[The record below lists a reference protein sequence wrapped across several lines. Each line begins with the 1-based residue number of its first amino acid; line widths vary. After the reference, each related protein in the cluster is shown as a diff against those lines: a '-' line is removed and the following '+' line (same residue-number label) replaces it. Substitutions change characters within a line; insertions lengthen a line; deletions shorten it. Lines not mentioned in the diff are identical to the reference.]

1 MEIYLD
7 ANATTPVLAQART
20 AALAAMAEDFGNP
33 SSMHGSGL
41 KARALMDGVRA
52 QARRAI
58 GASDGQVLFVSG
70 ATEGIQTAVL
80 SAMTALRE
88 RLAGGAGAAMTVL
101 YGATEHK
108 AVPEAI
114 RHWNHLLR
122 LGLQVL
128 AIPVDGRGRHD
139 LDWLRARAPGAGLVC
154 TMAVNNETGVI
165 SDLQGISHALG
176 DSRAFWLVD
185 GVQALGK
192 LDLRL
197 RELAVDYATF
207 SGHKLY
213 APKGIGLLYVR
224 QGTPV
229 TPLLAGGGQEDALR
243 SGTENMPGIAALG
256 SVLAEL
262 ESGQVFQPMDT
273 LVHLRERLA
282 GALRDAFPDIVFN
295 APADVS
301 LPTTLNVSVPGLSSR
316 LLLDLFDAAEIRVSG
331 GSACSAAKAQPS
343 HVLEAMGLPAWQ
355 AAAAVRLS
363 FGPATSADVIDA
375 ACERIRACGESVRA
389 SCLGAVSPLRAGGA
403 MPSLPRLP
411 RLPRL
416 TRLTRLTRLVADG
429 ACSYVVADPAGGR
442 CVVIDARP
450 ELVESLAQWI
460 RCRGLQLAAVLAT
473 HPHAD
478 LAAASAAL
486 RAALRAEVTPALTTG
501 GGQGCGWPAGVD
513 RIDLGTQCLTRLTL
527 PGLARDAALYVL
539 RDDDRR
545 CWVFIGDAWPAATSG
560 CATRVAHDALAAA
573 PWLPLLAATVDATAL
588 LLPAHDREERFAST
602 LANANGPAQQGA
614 TAIEGVALP
623 PPAVAALL
631 ETRSDVVLVDVR
643 EPYEQR
649 LGQTLAIGDAGRRW
663 AVPMSGLVEA
673 LPELLALPAQAP
685 VLVFCRSG
693 NRSARAA
700 AALRRLGRAQAYSV
714 AGGLA
719 LWPSGQPPLRPA
731 AGRQTAHDA
740 LRLG

>member
-20 AALAAMAEDFGNP
+20 AALAAMAQDFGNP
-33 SSMHGSGL
+33 SSMHGTGL
-41 KARALMDGVRA
+41 KARALMEAVRA

-88 RLAGGAGAAMTVL
+88 RLAGGAGAATTVL

-176 DSRAFWLVD
+176 GSRAFWLVD

-256 SVLAEL
+256 SVLSEL

-273 LVHLRERLA
+273 LAHYRERLA
-282 GALRDAFPDIVFN
+282 AALRDAFPDIVFN
-295 APADVS
+295 APADVC
-301 LPTTLNVSVPGLSSR
+301 LPTTLNFSVPGLSSR

-389 SCLGAVSPLRAGGA
+389 SCLGAVSLPQADGA
-403 MPSLPRLP
+403 VP
-411 RLPRL
+411 
-416 TRLTRLTRLVADG
+416 RLTRLVADG
-429 ACSYVVADPAGGR
+429 ACCYVVADPAGGR
-442 CVVIDARP
+442 CVVIDPRP

-478 LAAASAAL
+478 LASASVAL
-486 RAALRAEVTPALTTG
+486 RAALRASVAPALTSG
-501 GGQGCGWPAGVD
+501 GGECCGWPAGVD
-513 RIDLGTQCLTRLTL
+513 RIDLGAQRLSRLTL
-527 PGLARDAALYVL
+527 PGLACDAALYVL

-545 CWVFIGDAWPAATSG
+545 CWVFIGDAWPAAASG
-560 CATRVAHDALAAA
+560 CGTPVAHDALAAA
-573 PWLPLLAATVDATAL
+573 PWLPLLAATVDAAAL
-588 LLPAHDREERFAST
+588 LLPAHDPEERFACT
-602 LANANGPAQQGA
+602 LTNANGPAQQDS
-614 TAIEGVALP
+614 TAIDRVALQ

-663 AVPMSGLVEA
+663 AVPLSGLVEA
-673 LPELLALPAQAP
+673 LPDLLALPAQAP

-719 LWPSGQPPLRPA
+719 LWPAAAAAGARPA
-731 AGRQTAHDA
+731 NGA
-740 LRLG
+740 